1 MNMSAPFRLRTNTNE
16 MTSTQDLNNVCPSPG
31 SYESAVVKSC
41 PYCPKAKSPDK
52 EPIEEYFK
60 EIYDLYHRP
69 CAKLLCSESNI
80 STYPLCA
87 RCRHLRIWHFASC
100 LDNYINR
107 LCTIVIRETL
117 QTRETHC
124 QLCHIINAAIVSA
137 YNLASISEKKQL
149 ESVLSVRIFS
159 VRQLRRF
166 SADMWDSDDIDA
178 EVRRS
183 GRPFGRL
190 EIVRG
195 SHGMREER
203 KGDFTLMTQVT
214 NLTSAN
220 GYIGPA

>member
-1 MNMSAPFRLRTNTNE
+1 
-16 MTSTQDLNNVCPSPG
+16 
-31 SYESAVVKSC
+31 
-41 PYCPKAKSPDK
+41 
-52 EPIEEYFK
+52 
-60 EIYDLYHRP
+60 
-69 CAKLLCSESNI
+69 
-80 STYPLCA
+80 
-87 RCRHLRIWHFASC
+87 
-100 LDNYINR
+100 
-107 LCTIVIRETL
+107 
-117 QTRETHC
+117 
-124 QLCHIINAAIVSA
+124 
-137 YNLASISEKKQL
+137 
-149 ESVLSVRIFS
+149 LSVRIFS